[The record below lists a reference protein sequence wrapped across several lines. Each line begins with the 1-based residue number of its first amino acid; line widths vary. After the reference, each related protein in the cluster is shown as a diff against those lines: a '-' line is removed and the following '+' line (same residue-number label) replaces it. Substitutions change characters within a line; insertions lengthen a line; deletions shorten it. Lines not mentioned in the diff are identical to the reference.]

1 MVLVVKEHRGQG
13 GLRKILASKKRE
25 GGGGGAVREREEER
39 LNRGYTVGR
48 YRYN

>member
-25 GGGGGAVREREEER
+25 GGGGAVREREEER
-39 LNRGYTVGR
+39 LNGGYTVGR